1 MFIYNR
7 PNFRWGQLIYQFVKV
22 STVLALSTSRITH
35 VIAEVPYL
43 EPGVGC
49 DRAPA
54 APRHPDPRL
63 PGRHHHL
70 QLVRVE
76 RGLAVEVVNSAP
88 ALALHISTYLQEC
101 SL

>member
-1 MFIYNR
+1 MD
-7 PNFRWGQLIYQFVKV
+7 VK
-22 STVLALSTSRITH
+22 
-35 VIAEVPYL
+35 AEVPNL

-54 APRHPDPRL
+54 APRHRDPRL

-70 QLVRVE
+70 QLVSVE

-88 ALALHISTYLQEC
+88 GVSSLDIYISTRIFYVDI
-101 SL
+101 

>member
-1 MFIYNR
+1 MH
-7 PNFRWGQLIYQFVKV
+7 VK
-22 STVLALSTSRITH
+22 
-35 VIAEVPYL
+35 AEVPYL

-88 ALALHISTYLQEC
+88 ALALHISTYLLEY

>member
-1 MFIYNR
+1 MD
-7 PNFRWGQLIYQFVKV
+7 VK
-22 STVLALSTSRITH
+22 
-35 VIAEVPYL
+35 AEVPNL

-54 APRHPDPRL
+54 APRHRDPRL

-70 QLVRVE
+70 QLVSVE

-88 ALALHISTYLQEC
+88 ALALYIYLPEY
-101 SL
+101 SM

>member
-1 MFIYNR
+1 M
-7 PNFRWGQLIYQFVKV
+7 
-22 STVLALSTSRITH
+22 H

-88 ALALHISTYLQEC
+88 ALALHISTYLQEY
-101 SL
+101 SLQISRVFVDALYPSSANLANII